1 MHKVTGIILLAFGA
15 QANVDDSMDEQF
27 MDKVLEKLVDKLFQ
41 RTLEVGDMDDTT
53 LGKAGAGSLALTGA
67 GMSASASMPSTLVN
81 PGRMMMPGSTSTRPG
96 YRIMASA
103 KLGDLIKDTSPPRD
117 VQIIPSVLPADWAA
131 MGQCVKDLEA
141 AGVDRIQFDVMDGN
155 FVPNLTFGPEMI
167 AACRKY
173 CKTPFET
180 QLMVT
185 NYNSDTMLEEY
196 VKATKGPN
204 GEPGVVIVHVEACV
218 HLHRTLAK
226 IRDLGGSPSVAMN
239 PHTPFEM
246 IKNVLDM
253 VDHVL
258 VMTVNPGFGGQ
269 AYIPTMVNKI
279 AELRAA
285 IVAGGYDVDIE
296 VDGGVK
302 ADWTIS
308 QCAAAGANCFIAGS
322 GMFAYPTL
330 KEGCDALRK
339 VAKEAQAGTILEKPT

>member
-1 MHKVTGIILLAFGA
+1 MA
-15 QANVDDSMDEQF
+15 
-27 MDKVLEKLVDKLFQ
+27 
-41 RTLEVGDMDDTT
+41 
-53 LGKAGAGSLALTGA
+53 KA
-67 GMSASASMPSTLVN
+67 
-81 PGRMMMPGSTSTRPG
+81 
-96 YRIMASA
+96 
-103 KLGDLIKDTSPPRD
+103 LGDPRK

-131 MGQCVKDLEA
+131 MGQFVKDLEA

-196 VKATKGPN
+196 VEATKGPK
-204 GEPGVVIVHVEACV
+204 GEPGVVIVHVEACT

-226 IRDLGGSPSVAMN
+226 IRQLGGSPSVALN
-239 PHTPFEM
+239 PHTPMEM
-246 IKNVLDM
+246 VKNVLDM

-269 AYIPTMVNKI
+269 AYIPTMLDKI
-279 AELRAA
+279 RTIRGW
-285 IVAGGYDVDIE
+285 IVEGGYDVDIE

-302 ADWTIS
+302 ADWTIA
-308 QCAAAGANCFIAGS
+308 QCCDAGANCFIAGS
-322 GMFAYPTL
+322 GMFAYPSL
-330 KEGCDALRK
+330 KEGCDALRA
-339 VAKEAQAGTILEKPT
+339 VAQKAQAGDVMAKPN